1 MRQMFVHFR
10 PLSPFHSPL
19 ILPLL
24 VLLCLPVYT
33 DAQNV
38 EFEPGRWDL
47 TQAAVKEHR
56 GRNCLT
62 GTASLR
68 NVKLKD
74 GVVEVDVLVT
84 GGTSYPGII
93 FRRSS
98 DSDFE
103 RIYLRPHRAGYYPD
117 AVQYSPTFNGM
128 EAWQLYNGPGYT
140 AACELPPDTW
150 IRLRLEF
157 RDEQARL
164 FIGGS
169 RTPALVVQYLKHAPV
184 HGSIGLDAP
193 QDGSAY
199 FSRFSYHEDAT
210 LEFAAAP
217 AQRILPGT
225 ITHWELSRVFRT
237 SAIDM
242 ERTPEQ
248 QELEEPRWERV
259 ESEAGGLVNVARFRA
274 RTGSEAE
281 CVWARATIRAAEDGP
296 RELQFGYSDA
306 ISIFCNGRLLYAGS
320 SAYRER
326 DPSFLG
332 IAGYFDAVFLP
343 LEEGENELLLCVS
356 ESSGG
361 WGFIARDADTEMR
374 DAMLEPKWDLKRRLR
389 FPESVTYDAAH
400 GVFYV
405 SNFYDD
411 GKEFISKISPDGEVL
426 SLRWAGGLERPTG
439 LAMHADRLYAVDRK
453 GVAVI
458 NPASGMIEKRIDAT
472 EAQFL
477 NDIAFDEAGI
487 GYVTDSR
494 ANRILKLE
502 GDRLAPWLE
511 GAVLGSPNGIWVE
524 KGELFIGNSDDAMI
538 KVMNLAT
545 MDWRPF
551 AQLDA
556 GTVIDGL
563 TGMGDGRILA
573 SDHAGRV
580 FIISPSGKEVKTILD
595 RSSTQRYCADFAY
608 VPALK
613 LLVIPSLQE
622 NSLTAFS
629 LP

>member
-1 MRQMFVHFR
+1 MRHMLANFR
-10 PLSPFHSPL
+10 SSSFLRLPLFLS
-19 ILPLL
+19 LL
-24 VLLCLPVYT
+24 VLFFLPDYT
-33 DAQNV
+33 AAQNV

-47 TQAAVKEHR
+47 ERAAVKEHR

-62 GTASLR
+62 GTASLK

-84 GGTSYPGII
+84 GRTSYPGII

-103 RIYLRPHRAGYYPD
+103 RIYLRPHRAGHYSD
-117 AVQYSPTFNGM
+117 AVQYSPTFNGI

-169 RTPALVVQYLKHAPV
+169 RTPALVVRHLKHTPV

-199 FSRFSYHEDAT
+199 FSRFSYHGDAA
-210 LEFAAAP
+210 LEFPAAP

-225 ITHWELSRVFRT
+225 ITHWELSRVFKT
-237 SAIDM
+237 SAVDM

-248 QELEEPRWERV
+248 QKLEEPRWERV
-259 ESEAGGLVNVARFRA
+259 ESEASGLVNIARFRA
-274 RTGSEAE
+274 RMGGDAD
-281 CVWARATIRAAEDGP
+281 CVWARATVHAAEDGP
-296 RELQFGYSDA
+296 RQLQFGYSDA
-306 ISIFCNGRLLYAGS
+306 ISIFCNGRLLYSGS

-332 IAGYFDAVFLP
+332 IAGYFDAVYLP
-343 LEEGENELLLCVS
+343 LEEGENELLICVA

-361 WGFIARDADTEMR
+361 WGFMARDADTEMR
-374 DAMLEPKWDLKRRLR
+374 DVMLEPSWDLKHQLR
-389 FPESVTYDAAH
+389 FPESVAYDAARK
-400 GVFYV
+400 VFYV
-405 SNFYDD
+405 SNFFDD
-411 GKEFISKISPDGEVL
+411 GNEFISKITPEGEVL
-426 SLRWAGGLERPTG
+426 ALRWAGGLERPTG
-439 LAMHADRLYAVDRK
+439 LAMHADRLYAVVRK

-458 NPASGMIEKRIDAT
+458 NPASGMIEERIEAT

-502 GDRLAPWLE
+502 GERLAPWIE

-524 KGELFIGNSDDAMI
+524 NGDLFVGNSDDAMI
-538 KVMNLAT
+538 KAMSLAT
-545 MDWRPF
+545 KDWRPF

-556 GTVIDGL
+556 GSVIDGL
-563 TGMGDGRILA
+563 TGMGDGRLLA

-595 RSSTQRYCADFAY
+595 RSSTQRFCADFAY

-622 NSLTAFS
+622 NSLTAFK
-629 LP
+629 LR

>member
-1 MRQMFVHFR
+1 MRHMLEYIR
-10 PLSPFHSPL
+10 PLPLLQLPL

-24 VLLCLPVYT
+24 VLLFFPEYIA
-33 DAQNV
+33 AQNV
-38 EFEPGRWDL
+38 EFEPGRWNL
-47 TQAAVKEHR
+47 EQAEVKEHR

-62 GTASLR
+62 GTAFLK

-84 GGTSYPGII
+84 DKTSYPGII

-98 DSDFE
+98 DNEFE
-103 RIYLRPHRAGYYPD
+103 RIYLRPHRAGHYPD
-117 AVQYSPTFNGM
+117 AVQYTPTFNGM

-140 AACELPPDTW
+140 AACELSPDTW

-157 RDEQARL
+157 RDAQARL
-164 FIGGS
+164 FIGGN
-169 RTPALVVQYLKHAPV
+169 RTPALVVQDLKHSPV
-184 HGSIGLDAP
+184 HGTIGLDAP
-193 QDGSAY
+193 RDGGAY
-199 FSRFSYHEDAT
+199 FSRFSYHEDAA
-210 LEFAAAP
+210 LEFPAAP

-225 ITHWELSRVFRT
+225 ITHWELSRVFKA
-237 SAIDM
+237 SAVDM
-242 ERTPEQ
+242 ERTLEQ
-248 QELEEPRWERV
+248 QKLQEPRWEPV
-259 ESEAGGLVNVARFRA
+259 ESEASGLVNIARFRA
-274 RTGSEAE
+274 RTGGDAD
-281 CVWARATIRAAEDGP
+281 CVWARTTVRAAEDGP

-306 ISIFCNGRLLYAGS
+306 ISIFCNGRLLFAGS

-332 IAGYFDAVFLP
+332 IAGYFDAVYLP
-343 LEEGENELLLCVS
+343 LEEGENELLICVA

-361 WGFIARDADTEMR
+361 WGFMARDADTEMR
-374 DAMLEPKWDLKRRLR
+374 DVMLEPRWDLKHQLR
-389 FPESVTYDAAH
+389 FPESVAYDAARK
-400 GVFYV
+400 VFYV
-405 SNFYDD
+405 SNFFDD
-411 GKEFISKISPDGEVL
+411 GNEFISKITPEGDVL
-426 SLRWAGGLERPTG
+426 ALRWAGGLERPTG

-458 NPASGMIEKRIDAT
+458 NPASGMIEKRIEAT
-472 EAQFL
+472 QAQFL

-502 GDRLAPWLE
+502 DGRLAPWLE
-511 GAVLGSPNGIWVE
+511 GAMLGSPNGIWVE
-524 KGELFIGNSDDAMI
+524 NGNLLVGNSDDAMI
-538 KVMNLAT
+538 KAMNLAT
-545 MDWRPF
+545 KDWRPF

-580 FIISPSGKEVKTILD
+580 FVISPSGKEVRTILD
-595 RSSTQRYCADFAY
+595 RSTTRRFCADFAY

-613 LLVIPSLQE
+613 LLLIPSLQE
-622 NSLTAFS
+622 NSLTAFT